1 MEFNT
6 RNYDC
11 ALCSSNSTKQLLV
24 KQGFSIVQCR
34 NCSFVYVNPRIDD
47 DQLIT
52 IYEHNYFKNKDYG
65 YVGYEQEKRLRIK
78 NFEKWLNDAQIF
90 LPAITAVNALDVGCA
105 AGYCLDVMEAR
116 GWHAAGLELDEGICD
131 NLSKERKTVYHSSL
145 ENFKTKLKYQVI
157 TLFDVIEHIPNIDA
171 AFKKLNDL
179 LEVDGIVIMVTPNHD
194 SLQRRLFSK
203 NWFQYKPIEH
213 IQYFTIKSL
222 GVFAKRNNLQI
233 IYHAKC
239 GQYADVDF
247 LINRLKYYRFSFL
260 AKIFDRL
267 FKLANL
273 KNRFFYTDTGSLFV
287 IFKKI

>member
-6 RNYDC
+6 KNYDC
-11 ALCSSNSTKQLLV
+11 ALCNSNSTKQLLV
-24 KQGFSIVQCR
+24 KQGFSIVQCS

-52 IYEHNYFKNKDYG
+52 IYEHNYFINKDYG

-78 NFEKWLNDAQIF
+78 NFEKWLNDAQGFMSSIA
-90 LPAITAVNALDVGCA
+90 PINALDVGCA
-105 AGYCLDVMEAR
+105 AGYCLDVMEAK
-116 GWHAAGLELDEGICD
+116 GWQAEGLELDEDICD
-131 NLSKERKTVYHSSL
+131 SLIKGGKIAHHSSL
-145 ENFKTKLKYQVI
+145 DNFKTKLKYQVI

-171 AFKKLNDL
+171 AFKKLSNL
-179 LEVDGIVIMVTPNHD
+179 LEVNGIVIMVTPNYD

-222 GVFAKRNNLQI
+222 GAFAKRNNLQI

-247 LINRLKYYRFSFL
+247 LTNRLRYYRFSFL
-260 AKIFDRL
+260 AKIFDRV
-267 FKLANL
+267 FKLVNL
-273 KNRFFYTDTGSLFV
+273 KEHFLYTDTGSLFV